1 MEHVPRGFWT
11 CNRRVDGICKTW
23 ELGCETIERVD
34 CILACIEYG
43 GWYYQ
48 VKCSFQS
55 KFKISSIRWTIKYR
69 SVWCYNDHYLWCTY
83 LQFDEQLEVKF
94 DGTKVV
100 DLPQDHCSCKPKQG
114 AYHDIHFHC
123 KFHFKRG
130 LTTPTSTLYSY
141 IGCASKTP
149 IGKQQKIRGNE
160 HATISCSG
168 GCLHFTKV
176 MANAH
181 PRPHYAIFTPQAM
194 FVCSNIATIMHP
206 SDAQKIINKKQL
218 KLMKEKCEGKEYCS
232 VQACDSWWNTNHK
245 CPSHE
250 SPIMWINFHCNGI
263 PGGAMVTRE
272 VGSCEGG
279 T

>member
-1 MEHVPRGFWT
+1 MVQ
-11 CNRRVDGICKTW
+11 K
-23 ELGCETIERVD
+23 L
-34 CILACIEYG
+34 L
-43 GWYYQ
+43 
-48 VKCSFQS
+48 
-55 KFKISSIRWTIKYR
+55 
-69 SVWCYNDHYLWCTY
+69 TY
-83 LQFDEQLEVKF
+83 LKTTAHANQD
-94 DGTKVV
+94 KVHTMTFIFNV
-100 DLPQDHCSCKPKQG
+100 NFTSKG
-114 AYHDIHFHC
+114 AYRLLLLLYIH
-123 KFHFKRG
+123 
-130 LTTPTSTLYSY
+130 SY

-181 PRPHYAIFTPQAM
+181 PRPHYAIFMPQAM

-206 SDAQKIINKKQL
+206 SDAQKIINKKHL
-218 KLMKEKCEGKEYCS
+218 KLMKEKCEGKEFCS
-232 VQACDSWWNTNHK
+232 VQACDSWWNTNHN

-272 VGSCEGG
+272 VGSCGGG